1 MSHHGGEAALVLR
14 DVDGLVR
21 FVLGGRERSII
32 CRLQL
37 LEVAERDLSVLP
49 QRDQDLITGYVSGYN
64 RYLAEHGPEGFPG
77 WCAGAEQARP
87 ITPMDHDVHGRDG
100 Q

>member
-1 MSHHGGEAALVLR
+1 
-14 DVDGLVR
+14 
-21 FVLGGRERSII
+21 VLGGRERSII

-49 QRDQDLITGYVSGYN
+49 QRDQDLITGYVSGDS
-64 RYLAEHGPEGFPG
+64 RYLAENGPEGFPG
-77 WCAGAEQARP
+77 WCAGAGWARP
-87 ITPMDHDVHGRDG
+87 IAPMDHDVHGRDG